1 MNRSHISFDNAVR
14 YIAAYLGDRKAEKL
28 YMDVSRFLATALDQL
43 DLHIFDTIKS
53 VSLPINDNMTVD
65 LPKDMEMLTKVGVIC
80 GDGSRLRVIQKDD
93 SLLMK
98 GDEPI
103 FKCCDCGEEEN
114 VTEQKGCDKCSFH
127 NYSGVGINGGLMSVN
142 YLYGYTPDLKKYGVY
157 RHDVKNNRLVVGGG
171 CGDIQPGKSV
181 IVEYKTSLQ
190 EKEYILFPKK
200 ALQTLTHRVAQLHK
214 AAGNMNA
221 SMAELRLFKIELSM
235 LKNTLNTFTL
245 QDMLNAIRSGYHSA
259 PKR

>member
-1 MNRSHISFDNAVR
+1 MSRSHISFDNAVR

-28 YMDVSRFLATALDQL
+28 YMDVSRFLPTALDQL
-43 DLHIFDTIKS
+43 DLHIFDTIRS

-65 LPKDMEMLTKVGVIC
+65 LPNDMEMLTKVGVVC
-80 GDGSRLRVIQKDD
+80 GDGGRLRVIQKDD
-93 SLLMK
+93 SLLFK
-98 GDEPI
+98 EDQPI
-103 FKCCDCGEEEN
+103 FKCCDCKEDETLDEHA
-114 VTEQKGCDKCSFH
+114 GCDKCSFH
-127 NYSGVGINGGLMSVN
+127 NYSGIGHYGDQISVN
-142 YLYGYTPDLKKYGVY
+142 YLYGYTPDIRKYGVY

-171 CGDIQPGKSV
+171 CGDLAPGKMV

-200 ALQTLTHRVAQLHK
+200 ALQALTHRVAQLYK
-214 AAGNMNA
+214 ASGNMNG
-221 SMAELRLFKIELSM
+221 SMAEFRLFKIELSM